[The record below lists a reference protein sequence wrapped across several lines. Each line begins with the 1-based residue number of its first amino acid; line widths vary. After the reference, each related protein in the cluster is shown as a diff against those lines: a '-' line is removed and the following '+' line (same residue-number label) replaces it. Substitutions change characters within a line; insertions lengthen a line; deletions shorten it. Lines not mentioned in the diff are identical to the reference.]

1 MNAPTLPYTQIDK
14 LYIDGRWEATASTEP
29 VLNPATE
36 RPIAPPPPADGAAP
50 LAAVY
55 AARRAFDRGPWPS
68 LPMAERAA
76 VLRRMHGALV
86 ASRDRIRRLIVAEV
100 GCAQGITNAMQVGA
114 PPSHFASALAYSG
127 SDDRRYLPLEAIP
140 NPMNPSGPRILGG
153 GTTVREPVGVV
164 AGITG
169 YNFPFLLNLSKIVPV
184 LLAGNTL
191 VLKPSPFTPYSALL
205 FGEFAEEIGLPKGVL
220 NIVTG
225 GNEVGSLLSS
235 HPDVDIVSFTGSEAV
250 GIAIMQQAATTLKRV
265 HLELGG
271 KSALIVRADADV
283 QQAALGAVAGL
294 TVNCGQGCALLT
306 RFLVHN
312 SIRAQFVEIAKA
324 VAGQWKIGDPSDPS
338 VLMGPLIR
346 ESQRGKVERLIR
358 QGREEGAR
366 LVCGGGRPAHLSQ
379 GFFTDITLFDDVK
392 NGMTIAQEEV
402 FGPVGVTI
410 GFDSDEEAIAIA
422 NDSRYG
428 LNGGILS
435 ADAAAAYEMSL
446 KIRAGSVYINGG
458 TGKMS
463 YAPIGG
469 YKRSGIGREYGP
481 DWLKEFTEEKSIF
494 YPVGR

>member
-1 MNAPTLPYTQIDK
+1 MSTVPYTHIK
-14 LYIDGRWEATASTEP
+14 HLYINGRWEQAAAGEA
-29 VLNPATE
+29 VLNPAT
-36 RPIAPPPPADGAAP
+36 GAAIGHAP
-50 LAAVY
+50 VGDTA
-55 AARRAFDRGPWPS
+55 AARAAIEAARSAFDRGPWPN
-68 LPMAERAA
+68 LAMAERAA
-76 VLRRMHGALV
+76 IMKRMHAALLAKRGQIV
-86 ASRDRIRRLIVAEV
+86 ELIIAEV
-100 GCAQGITNAMQVGA
+100 GCSQGITNAMQVDA
-114 PPSHFASALAYSG
+114 PLSHFASALIHSAT
-127 SDDRRYLPLEAIP
+127 DDRRYLGVEATP
-140 NPMNPSGPRILGG
+140 NLMNPMGPRILGSG
-153 GTTVREPVGVV
+153 SVVREPVGVI
-164 AGITG
+164 AGVTG
-169 YNFPFLLNLSKIVPV
+169 YNFPFLLNLAKIVPV

-205 FGEFAEEIGLPKGVL
+205 FGEIAEEIGLPKGVL

-225 GNEVGSLLSS
+225 GAEVGSLLSG
-235 HPDVDIVSFTGSEAV
+235 HPDVDMVTFTGSEAV
-250 GIAIMQQAATTLKRV
+250 GVAIMQQAAPTLKRV

-283 QQAALGAVAGL
+283 QQAAIGAVAGL

-312 SIRAQFVEIAKA
+312 SIRKQFVELAKTIA
-324 VAGQWKIGDPSDPS
+324 AGWKIGDPADPT

-346 ESQRGKVERLIR
+346 ETQRGKVERLIG

-366 LVCGGGRPAHLSQ
+366 LVCGGGRPAHLPK
-379 GFFTDITLFDDVK
+379 GFFTEITLFDEVE
-392 NGMTIAQEEV
+392 NGMRIAQEEV

-410 GFDSDEEAIAIA
+410 GFDSDDEAIAIA

-435 ADAAAAYEMSL
+435 ADAATAYEMSL

-481 DWLKEFTEEKSIF
+481 DWLREFTQEKSIF
-494 YPVGR
+494 YPVGH

>member
-1 MNAPTLPYTQIDK
+1 MPTPYTHIDK
-14 LYIDGRWEATASTEP
+14 LYIGGRWEKAAGTEA

-36 RPIAPPPPADGAAP
+36 IAIGHAPVGNADATRAAID
-50 LAAVY
+50 
-55 AARRAFDRGPWPS
+55 AARAAFDRGPWPHLS
-68 LPMAERAA
+68 MADRA
-76 VLRRMHGALV
+76 VIMGRMHAALV
-86 ASRDRIRRLIVAEV
+86 ANRDRIRGLILAEV
-100 GCAQGITNAMQVGA
+100 GCAQGITNAMQVDA
-114 PPSHFASALAYSG
+114 PLSHFASALAHSA
-127 SDDRRYLPLEAIP
+127 SDDRRYLPLEATP
-140 NPMNPSGPRILGG
+140 NLMNPMGPRILGSG
-153 GTTVREPVGVV
+153 SVVREPIGVI

-169 YNFPFLLNLSKIVPV
+169 YNFPFLLNLAKIVPS

-205 FGEFAEEIGLPKGVL
+205 FGEIADEVGLPEGVL

-225 GNEVGSLLSS
+225 GAEVGSLLSAS
-235 HPDVDIVSFTGSEAV
+235 PGVDMVSFTGSETV
-250 GIAIMQQAATTLKRV
+250 GIAIMQQAAPTLKRV

-283 QQAALGAVAGL
+283 QQAALGAIAGL
-294 TVNCGQGCALLT
+294 AVNCGQGCALLT

-312 SIRAQFVEIAKA
+312 SIRAQFVEAAKA
-324 VAGQWKIGDPSDPS
+324 VASHWKIGDPTDPT

-358 QGREEGAR
+358 EGRDEGAR
-366 LVCGGGRPAHLSQ
+366 LVCGGGRPAHLSK

-392 NGMTIAQEEV
+392 NRMTIAQEEV

-410 GFDSDEEAIAIA
+410 GFDTDEEAIAIA

-435 ADAAAAYEMSL
+435 ADAATAYEMSL

-481 DWLKEFTEEKSIF
+481 DWLKEFTQEKSIF

>member
-1 MNAPTLPYTQIDK
+1 MQAIPYTHIK
-14 LYIDGRWEATASTEP
+14 HLYIDGRWEKAQATES
-29 VLNPATE
+29 VVNPATE
-36 RPIAPPPPADGAAP
+36 AEIGRAPVGDIS
-50 LAAVY
+50 
-55 AARRAFDRGPWPS
+55 AARAAIQAARAAFDGGPWPT
-68 LPMAERAA
+68 LAMAERAA
-76 VLRRMHGALV
+76 ILKRLHSALE
-86 ASRDRIRRLIVAEV
+86 AKRDQIAKLIIAEV
-100 GCAQGITNAMQVGA
+100 GCAQGITHAMQVDA
-114 PPSHFASALAYSG
+114 PLSHFASALAYSA
-127 SDDRRYLPLEAIP
+127 SDDRRFLPLEATP
-140 NPMNPSGPRILGG
+140 NAMNPTGPRILGG
-153 GTTVREPVGVV
+153 GTVVREPMGVV

-205 FGEFAEEIGLPKGVL
+205 CGEFADEIGLPKGVL

-235 HPDVDIVSFTGSEAV
+235 HADVDMVSFTGSEAV
-250 GIAIMQQAATTLKRV
+250 GIAIMQQAAPTLKRV

-271 KSALIVRADADV
+271 KSALIVRADADI
-283 QQAALGAVAGL
+283 QQAVIGAIAGL
-294 TVNCGQGCALLT
+294 AINCGQGCALLT

-312 SIRAQFVEIAKA
+312 SIRKQFVETARA
-324 VAGQWKIGDPSDPS
+324 VAAQWKIGDPTDPT

-346 ESQRGKVERLIR
+346 ESQRAKVERLIGK
-358 QGREEGAR
+358 GREEGAH
-366 LVCGGGRPAHLSQ
+366 LVFGGGRPAHLPK
-379 GFFTDITLFDDVK
+379 GFFTDITLFDEVD
-392 NGMTIAQEEV
+392 NRMTIAQEEI

-410 GFDSDEEAIAIA
+410 GFDSDDEAIAIA

-435 ADAAAAYEMSL
+435 ADAATAYEMSL
-446 KIRAGSVYINGG
+446 KIRAGSVYVNGG

-481 DWLKEFTEEKSIF
+481 DWLKEFTQEKSIF

>member
-1 MNAPTLPYTQIDK
+1 MH
-14 LYIDGRWEATASTEP
+14 
-29 VLNPATE
+29 
-36 RPIAPPPPADGAAP
+36 AA
-50 LAAVY
+50 LAAK
-55 AARRAFDRGPWPS
+55 RAQ
-68 LPMAERAA
+68 
-76 VLRRMHGALV
+76 
-86 ASRDRIRRLIVAEV
+86 IRQLIVAEV
-100 GCAQGITNAMQVGA
+100 GCAQGITNAMQVDA
-114 PPSHFASALAYSG
+114 PLSNFASALSFSA
-127 SDDRRYLPLEAIP
+127 SDDRRYLPVEATA
-140 NPMNPSGPRILGG
+140 NLMNPLGPRILGSG
-153 GTTVREPVGVV
+153 SVIREPIGVV

-169 YNFPFLLNLSKIVPV
+169 YNFPFLLNLAKIVPV

-205 FGEFAEEIGLPKGVL
+205 FGEIADEVGLPAGVL

-225 GNEVGSLLSS
+225 GVEAGSLLGA
-235 HPDVDIVSFTGSEAV
+235 HPDVDMVSFTGSEAV
-250 GIAIMQQAATTLKRV
+250 GIAIMQQAAPTLKRV

-283 QQAALGAVAGL
+283 QQAAIGAIAGL
-294 TVNCGQGCALLT
+294 SVNCGQGCALLT

-312 SIRAQFVEIAKA
+312 SIRAQFVEAAKA
-324 VAGQWKIGDPSDPS
+324 VASHWKIGDPADPT

-346 ESQRGKVERLIR
+346 ESQRGKVERLI
-358 QGREEGAR
+358 QKGRDEGAR
-366 LVCGGGRPAHLSQ
+366 LVCGGGRPAHLSR
-379 GFFTDITLFDDVK
+379 GFFADITLFDDVS
-392 NGMTIAQEEV
+392 NRMTIAQEEI

-428 LNGGILS
+428 LNGGIVS
-435 ADAAAAYEMSL
+435 ADAATAYDMSL

-481 DWLKEFTEEKSIF
+481 DWLKEFSQEKSIF